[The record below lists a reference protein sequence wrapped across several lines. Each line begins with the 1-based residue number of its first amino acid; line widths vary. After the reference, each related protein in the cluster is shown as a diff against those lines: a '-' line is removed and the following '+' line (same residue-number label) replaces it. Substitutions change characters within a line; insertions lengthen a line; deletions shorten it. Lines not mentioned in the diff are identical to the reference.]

1 MHNLKAFSNAYISN
15 KKVVGSM
22 NISTTSRMSEAS
34 TAMPAFDSFGGME
47 KHLCYSS
54 DTKKS
59 RLQMT

>member
-15 KKVVGSM
+15 EKVVGSM
-22 NISTTSRMSEAS
+22 NISTTSGMSEAS
-34 TAMPAFDSFGGME
+34 TFDSFGGME

-59 RLQMT
+59 RLQTT

>member
-1 MHNLKAFSNAYISN
+1 
-15 KKVVGSM
+15 M
-22 NISTTSRMSEAS
+22 NISTTSSMSEAS

-59 RLQMT
+59 RLQTT